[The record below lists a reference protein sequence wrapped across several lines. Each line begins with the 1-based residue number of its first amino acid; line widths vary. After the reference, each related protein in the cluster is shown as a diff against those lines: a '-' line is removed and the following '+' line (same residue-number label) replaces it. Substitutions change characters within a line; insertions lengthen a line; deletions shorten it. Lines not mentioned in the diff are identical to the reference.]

1 MVARKFSVQKGS
13 QRQKSLNKSAMA
25 SCGEDLAGIL
35 NTRYGKT
42 LKTQISRPDKNTPAE
57 KLAKVLGKVFE
68 LAPWSTRLRWLA
80 IVQSGGFK
88 RSAILQILALPLL
101 LWRV

>member
-1 MVARKFSVQKGS
+1 
-13 QRQKSLNKSAMA
+13 MA

-68 LAPWSTRLRWLA
+68 LATRST
-80 IVQSGGFK
+80 K
-88 RSAILQILALPLL
+88 LQ
-101 LWRV
+101 

>member
-1 MVARKFSVQKGS
+1 MV
-13 QRQKSLNKSAMA
+13 

-42 LKTQISRPDKNTPAE
+42 LKTQISRPDKNMPAK

-68 LAPWSTRLRWLA
+68 LASWS
-80 IVQSGGFK
+80 IK
-88 RSAILQILALPLL
+88 LQ
-101 LWRV
+101 

>member
-13 QRQKSLNKSAMA
+13 QRQKSLNKFKSAMA

-42 LKTQISRPDKNTPAE
+42 LKTQISRPDKNMPTE

-68 LAPWSTRLRWLA
+68 LTPRSTKL
-80 IVQSGGFK
+80 
-88 RSAILQILALPLL
+88 
-101 LWRV
+101 